1 MISLNKKYL
10 TSIADLNE
18 EEILNLILYAIELKK
33 NRHNCNNNLE
43 KQALTGKTL
52 ALMFEKPSTRTRLSF
67 ETAMFQLGGNT
78 IYLNSNDLQLSR
90 GESIQDTAKT
100 ISLYVDCLVARVYS
114 HETIVQLAQNCKI
127 PVINGLS
134 DLYHPCQILADLMTI
149 LEYKKSFGGLTLSWI
164 GDGNNV
170 CNDLLIGCAKMGVNI
185 KAAIPEGYDPPLE
198 ILKLVTQES
207 KLKGSEFTILRDP
220 IEAVKNTDIVVTD
233 TFVSIG
239 KEKEDEKRRSTFIP
253 KYQVNGKLMSYS
265 KDDAIFMHCLPA
277 KRGQEV
283 TSEVID
289 GSKSVVWDEAE
300 NRLHVQKS
308 LLTSILSY

>member
-1 MISLNKKYL
+1 MISLSKKYL
-10 TSIADLNE
+10 TSIEDLTR
-18 EEILNLILYAIELKK
+18 EEILDLIEHAIEFKK
-33 NRHNCNNNLE
+33 NKDGNNSNHSLS
-43 KQALTGKTL
+43 GKTL
-52 ALMFEKPSTRTRLSF
+52 ALLFEKPSTRTRLSF

-90 GESIQDTAKT
+90 GESIEDTART

-114 HETIVQLAQNCKI
+114 HNTILELVQNCKI

-149 LEYKKSFGGLTLSWI
+149 LEHKKSFKDLTLAWV

-170 CNDLLIGCAKMGVNI
+170 CNDLLIGCAKMGINI
-185 KAAIPEGYDPPLE
+185 NAAIPQSYEPPQP
-198 ILKLVTQES
+198 ILDLVTKVS
-207 KLKGSEFTILRDP
+207 KLNKSCFTIVREP
-220 IEAVKNTDIVVTD
+220 IDAVKNADVVVTD
-233 TFVSIG
+233 TFISIG
-239 KEKEDEKRRSTFIP
+239 NEKEDDKRRSTFIP

-283 TSEVID
+283 MSDVID
-289 GSKSVVWDEAE
+289 GKKSVVWDEAE

-308 LLTSILSY
+308 LLASLLG

>member
-1 MISLNKKYL
+1 MILLNKKYL
-10 TSIADLNE
+10 TSIADLSE
-18 EEILNLILYAIELKK
+18 EEILNLISYAIELKK
-33 NRHNCNNNLE
+33 NLNHGNNNVE
-43 KQALTGKTL
+43 KQSLAGKSL

-114 HETIVQLAQNCKI
+114 HKTIVELAQNCKI

-149 LEYKKSFGGLTLSWI
+149 LEYKKSFRGLTLSWI

-170 CNDLLIGCAKMGVNI
+170 CNDLLIGCAKMGLNI

-198 ILKLVTQES
+198 ILKIVTQES
-207 KLKGSEFTILRDP
+207 KLKATDFTILRDP
-220 IEAVKNTDIVVTD
+220 IEAVKNADIVVTD

-253 KYQVNGKLMSYS
+253 KYQVNDKLMSYS

-308 LLTSILSY
+308 LLQSFLS

>member
-1 MISLNKKYL
+1 MISLSKKYL
-10 TSIADLNE
+10 TSISDLTDK
-18 EEILNLILYAIELKK
+18 EILGLIEHAIKSKK
-33 NRHNCNNNLE
+33 SDNKL
-43 KQALTGKTL
+43 QPLTGKTL

-90 GESIQDTAKT
+90 GESIEDTAKT

-114 HETIVQLAQNCKI
+114 HDTILQLSQNCKI

-149 LEYKKSFGGLTLSWI
+149 LEHKRRFEGLTLSWV

-170 CNDLLIGCAKMGVNI
+170 CNDLLIGCAKMGINI
-185 KAAIPEGYDPPLE
+185 KAAIPTGYEPPKTVLD
-198 ILKLVTQES
+198 LVTKEA
-207 KLKGSEFTILRDP
+207 KLKNSDFTMLREP
-220 IEAVKNTDIVVTD
+220 IDAVKNADVVVTD

-239 KEKEDEKRRSTFIP
+239 KENEDEKRRSAFIP
-253 KYQVNGKLMSYS
+253 KYQVNGKLMSQA

-289 GSKSVVWDEAE
+289 GKKSVVWNEAE
-300 NRLHVQKS
+300 NRLHIQKS
-308 LLTSILSY
+308 VLVGLLTR

>member
-10 TSIADLNE
+10 TSIADLSE
-18 EEILNLILYAIELKK
+18 EEILNLISYAIELKK
-33 NRHNCNNNLE
+33 NLNHGNNNVENQSL
-43 KQALTGKTL
+43 AGKSL

-114 HETIVQLAQNCKI
+114 HKTIVELAQNCKI

-149 LEYKKSFGGLTLSWI
+149 LEYKKSFRGLTLSWI

-170 CNDLLIGCAKMGVNI
+170 CNDLLIGCAKMGLNI

-198 ILKLVTQES
+198 ILKIVTLES
-207 KLKGSEFTILRDP
+207 KLKATDFTILRDP
-220 IEAVKNTDIVVTD
+220 IEAVKNADIVVTD

-253 KYQVNGKLMSYS
+253 KYQVNDKLMSYS

-308 LLTSILSY
+308 LLQSFLS

>member
-1 MISLNKKYL
+1 MILLNKKYL
-10 TSIADLNE
+10 TSIADLSE
-18 EEILNLILYAIELKK
+18 EEILNLISYAIELKK
-33 NRHNCNNNLE
+33 NRNHGNNNVE
-43 KQALTGKTL
+43 KQSLAGKSL

-114 HETIVQLAQNCKI
+114 HKTIVELAQNCKI

-149 LEYKKSFGGLTLSWI
+149 LEYKKSFRGLTLSWI

-170 CNDLLIGCAKMGVNI
+170 CNDLLIGCAKMGLNI

-198 ILKLVTQES
+198 ILKIVTLES
-207 KLKGSEFTILRDP
+207 KLKATDFTILRDP
-220 IEAVKNTDIVVTD
+220 IEAVKNADIVVTD

-253 KYQVNGKLMSYS
+253 KYQVNDKLMSYS

-308 LLTSILSY
+308 LLQSFLS

>member
-1 MISLNKKYL
+1 MISLSNKHL
-10 TSIADLNE
+10 TSIDDLTE
-18 EEILNLILYAIELKK
+18 DEILNLISQAIEFKRNK
-33 NRHNCNNNLE
+33 HGHSN
-43 KQALTGKTL
+43 KQSLAGKTL

-67 ETAMFQLGGNT
+67 EAAMFQLGGNT

-100 ISLYVDCLVARVYS
+100 VSLYVDCLVARVYT
-114 HETIVQLAQNCKI
+114 HDTIVKLAQYSKI

-149 LEYKKSFGGLTLSWI
+149 LEHKKSFKGLRLAWV

-170 CNDLLIGCAKMGVNI
+170 CNDLLIGCAKMGINI
-185 KAAIPEGYDPPLE
+185 EAAIPRGYEPPKQ
-198 ILKLVTQES
+198 ILDVIAHE
-207 KLKGSEFTILRDP
+207 LKKRETNFAIVREPMD
-220 IEAVKNTDIVVTD
+220 AVKNADIVVTD

-239 KEKEDEKRRSTFIP
+239 KEKEDDERRATFIP
-253 KYQVNGKLMSYS
+253 KYQVNGKLMAST

-277 KRGQEV
+277 KRGEEV
-283 TSEVID
+283 TSDVID
-289 GSKSVVWDEAE
+289 GNKSVVWDEAE

-308 LLTSILSY
+308 LLVSLLD

>member
-1 MISLNKKYL
+1 MISLSKKYL
-10 TSIADLNE
+10 TSISDLTDK
-18 EEILNLILYAIELKK
+18 EILVLIEHAIESKK
-33 NRHNCNNNLE
+33 SRNEL
-43 KQALTGKTL
+43 APLTGKTL

-90 GESIQDTAKT
+90 GESIEDTAKT

-114 HETIVQLAQNCKI
+114 HDTILQLAQNCKI

-149 LEYKKSFGGLTLSWI
+149 MEHKRKLEGLTLSWV

-170 CNDLLIGCAKMGVNI
+170 CNDLFIGCAKMGVNI
-185 KAAIPEGYDPPLE
+185 KAAIPTGYEPPRT
-198 ILKLVTQES
+198 ILDLVTKEA
-207 KLKGSEFTILRDP
+207 KLKNSDFTMLREP
-220 IEAVKNTDIVVTD
+220 IDAVKNADVVVTD

-239 KEKEDEKRRSTFIP
+239 KENEDEKRRSVFIP
-253 KYQVNGKLMSYS
+253 KYQVNGKLMSQA

-283 TSEVID
+283 TSDVID
-289 GSKSVVWDEAE
+289 GKKSVVWNEAE
-300 NRLHVQKS
+300 NRLHIQKS
-308 LLTSILSY
+308 VLVGLLT

>member
-1 MISLNKKYL
+1 
-10 TSIADLNE
+10 
-18 EEILNLILYAIELKK
+18 
-33 NRHNCNNNLE
+33 
-43 KQALTGKTL
+43 
-52 ALMFEKPSTRTRLSF
+52 
-67 ETAMFQLGGNT
+67 
-78 IYLNSNDLQLSR
+78 
-90 GESIQDTAKT
+90 
-100 ISLYVDCLVARVYS
+100 
-114 HETIVQLAQNCKI
+114 
-127 PVINGLS
+127 
-134 DLYHPCQILADLMTI
+134 MTI
-149 LEYKKSFGGLTLSWI
+149 LEYKKSFRGLTLSWI

-170 CNDLLIGCAKMGVNI
+170 CDDLLIGCAKMGVNI

-198 ILKLVTQES
+198 ILKIVTRES
-207 KLKGSEFTILRDP
+207 KLKGTDFTILRDP
-220 IEAVKNTDIVVTD
+220 TEAVKNADIVVTD

-239 KEKEDEKRRSTFIP
+239 KEKEDEKRKSTFIP

-308 LLTSILSY
+308 LLASLLSY